1 MKNRIDR
8 SLAIKLLM
16 LYENNDIYLTKDNR
30 YSELKSVL
38 LQDEYIELS
47 DIAEFVDMTKKSNYT
62 NFIYDINKKIL
73 ISKLFNKNEVLTDI
87 KFSKLQ
93 YIKFNEFDKKRCDQV
108 LDIIINTKCKGLI
121 LDLRENIGGI
131 VRECYRIMDIL
142 VPNQQ
147 LLKLYRKNEEINHS
161 SEGIYRQ
168 FERIYVLLS
177 EQSASCSEMLSMV
190 LKLKKKNVFLLGKK
204 QEFKECTQLTIYNR
218 KLNYKLCIAD
228 SIWKVDSA
236 GASDLKYYLL
246 KDNILDVSY
255 NKFDDYMKSILE
267 LEKINN
273 YVN

>member
-1 MKNRIDR
+1 
-8 SLAIKLLM
+8 
-16 LYENNDIYLTKDNR
+16 
-30 YSELKSVL
+30 
-38 LQDEYIELS
+38 
-47 DIAEFVDMTKKSNYT
+47 
-62 NFIYDINKKIL
+62 
-73 ISKLFNKNEVLTDI
+73 
-87 KFSKLQ
+87 
-93 YIKFNEFDKKRCDQV
+93 
-108 LDIIINTKCKGLI
+108 
-121 LDLRENIGGI
+121 
-131 VRECYRIMDIL
+131 
-142 VPNQQ
+142 
-147 LLKLYRKNEEINHS
+147 
-161 SEGIYRQ
+161 
-168 FERIYVLLS
+168 
-177 EQSASCSEMLSMV
+177 MV

>member
-161 SEGIYRQ
+161 SEGIYRH